1 MAIGGNKT
9 GKKKITQRKNPDPY
23 LKKEWY
29 PVIAPAHFKS
39 RHIGQTPVT
48 KTAGLR
54 VATDV
59 INHRVY
65 EVNLGDL
72 NPGAEELNGNTKFYL
87 QTQLVSDGKCLT
99 NFHGMDITRHKYGS
113 LFRKGC
119 DCIDV
124 FMDIPTTDGYL
135 LRVFVI
141 AFTDRFRF
149 QRRKNCHV
157 KGRVIRMMRA
167 GIYETLHN
175 GLGKVSIPVL
185 VTKLSNFEVNAKLTE
200 ALQKITMC
208 RDVMIRR
215 VKVVKRPRNTM
226 ELLST
231 MHDSN
236 QVRNLAEG
244 QSIQQ

>member
-1 MAIGGNKT
+1 MRNAIIYFKT
-9 GKKKITQRKNPDPY
+9 KCCQIYFCEAKHGYRREQDRQEEDHAAQESGP
-23 LKKEWY
+23 LSQEG
-29 PVIAPAHFKS
+29 VVSSHCPAHFKS

-72 NPGAEELNGNTKFYL
+72 NPGAEDLNGNTKFYL

-175 GLGKVSIPVL
+175 ELGKVSIPVL

-200 ALQKITMC
+200 ALQRSPCVAT
-208 RDVMIRR
+208 
-215 VKVVKRPRNTM
+215 
-226 ELLST
+226 
-231 MHDSN
+231 
-236 QVRNLAEG
+236 
-244 QSIQQ
+244 